1 MTGTLGFR
9 YNIKEVVLTNVFCY
23 PMPGQ
28 LCIVLMKMHLLKFA
42 APGFDNALV
51 HLHIKWFLELNSKA
65 MTFFGTINDVRTCS
79 GCFKSS

>member
-9 YNIKEVVLTNVFCY
+9 YNIKVVAFTNVFCY

-42 APGFDNALV
+42 APDLTM
-51 HLHIKWFLELNSKA
+51 HIKWFLELSSKA
-65 MTFFGTINDVRTCS
+65 MTFFGTI
-79 GCFKSS
+79 